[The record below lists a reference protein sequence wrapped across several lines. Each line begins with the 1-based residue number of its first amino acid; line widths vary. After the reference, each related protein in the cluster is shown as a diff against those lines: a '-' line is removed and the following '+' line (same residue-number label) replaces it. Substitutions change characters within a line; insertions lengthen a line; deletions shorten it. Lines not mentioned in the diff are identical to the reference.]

1 MRSSAHFHGHPIH
14 PMLVGFPIAY
24 LCGSTCLDVAGRI
37 ANRPE
42 WHATARQ
49 MNTLGLGSA
58 LLAAVP
64 GFVDYTFAVPPASS
78 ARRRATSH
86 MFANL
91 SALALF
97 AVARVG
103 RRSGARPSALAIAAE
118 ACGTALM
125 TAAGWMG
132 GTLVYR
138 NQIAVDHRYADA
150 GKWRFDAVVPD
161 GQEKGEAINVAADD
175 ELAVDQMKLLRIGS
189 RRVVLART
197 EQGYVAFDDR
207 CTHKGGPLSD
217 GALICGTVQ
226 CPWHGSQFD
235 VHSGVVKHGPARD
248 NITCYE
254 IETREGRL
262 FVHLPPKQAEQPS
275 RGKGQTSRDAG
286 LTAPGL

>member
-1 MRSSAHFHGHPIH
+1 MRSTAHLHGHPIH

-24 LCGSTCLDVAGRI
+24 LCGSACVDIAGRL

-64 GFVDYTFAVPPASS
+64 GLIDYTFAVPPASS
-78 ARRRATSH
+78 ARRRATNH

-97 AVARVG
+97 AAARAG
-103 RRSGARPSALAIAAE
+103 RGNDSRPSALALAAG

-125 TAAGWMG
+125 TVAGWLG

-150 GKWRFDAVVPD
+150 GKWRLDAVVPD
-161 GQEKGEAINVAADD
+161 EEHAQGAIDVGAAD
-175 ELAVDQMKLLRIGS
+175 ELGVDQMKLLRIGA
-189 RRVVLART
+189 RRLVLART

-217 GALICGTVQ
+217 GALVCGTVQ

-235 VHSGVVKHGPARD
+235 VHSGAVKHGPAAEA
-248 NITCYE
+248 IGCYNVD
-254 IETREGRL
+254 TRNGRL
-262 FVHLPPKQAEQPS
+262 LVRLPQETPALAT
-275 RGKGQTSRDAG
+275 RG
-286 LTAPGL
+286 

>member
-1 MRSSAHFHGHPIH
+1 LPRAKELFMRSSAHIHGHPIH

-24 LCGSTCLDVAGRI
+24 LCGSACLDLFGRL
-37 ANRPE
+37 ADRPE
-42 WHATARQ
+42 WHQTARH

-64 GFVDYTFAVPPASS
+64 GLVDYTFAVPPKSS
-78 ARRRATSH
+78 ARRRATNH
-86 MFANL
+86 MFANV

-97 AVARVG
+97 AAARLG
-103 RRSGARPSALAIAAE
+103 RRNGAPPSTLAIAAQ
-118 ACGTALM
+118 AAATALM
-125 TAAGWMG
+125 GAAGWMG

-150 GKWRFDAVVPD
+150 GKWRTDVLLPD
-161 GQEKGEAINVAADD
+161 PDSSADDGSMDVGADD
-175 ELAVDQMKLLRIGS
+175 ELGVDQMKLLRIGS

-217 GALICGTVQ
+217 GSLSCGTVQ

-235 VHSGVVKHGPARD
+235 VHSGAVKHGPARD
-248 NITCYE
+248 GIECYPV
-254 IETREGRL
+254 ETRDGRVWL
-262 FVHLPPKQAEQPS
+262 RLP
-275 RGKGQTSRDAG
+275 
-286 LTAPGL
+286 APEPEPAMTPRT

>member
-1 MRSSAHFHGHPIH
+1 MRSSAHINGHPIH

-24 LCGSTCLDVAGRI
+24 LCGGAVLDMAGRM

-49 MNTLGLGSA
+49 MNALGLGSA

-64 GFVDYTFAVPPASS
+64 GLIDYTFAVPPASS
-78 ARRRATSH
+78 ARKRATNH

-91 SALALF
+91 AALALF
-97 AVARVG
+97 AAARAG
-103 RRSGARPSALAIAAE
+103 RGKGARPPVVAIAAE

-125 TAAGWMG
+125 TLAGWMG

-150 GKWRFDAVVPD
+150 GKWRLDAVAPD
-161 GQEKGEAINVAADD
+161 EPQRDDAIDVGADD
-175 ELAVDQMKLLRIGS
+175 ELGIDQMKLLRVGA

-217 GALICGTVQ
+217 GALVCGTVQ

-235 VHSGVVKHGPARD
+235 VRTGAVKHGPARD
-248 NITCYE
+248 AIATYPV
-254 IETREGRL
+254 ETRGGRL
-262 FVHLPPKQAEQPS
+262 FVRLPQDAPALTGPQA
-275 RGKGQTSRDAG
+275 
-286 LTAPGL
+286 